1 MFADFKQKVV
11 RQLIEEYHAERS
23 KAGRPSGDHPVR
35 LADSSTLHREGATHR
50 CSGKQDPE
58 DATSVPTPLGDRKFP
73 KKRLHV
79 FNISRLKPYHSRAE
93 SAPAEDE
100 ATQPASPVHARD
112 AQAPNDARSDAG
124 NAKDDSDDEEFQD
137 ALDTPPEDAT
147 MPARPRR
154 SVMPHQR
161 DDFVYY

>member
-1 MFADFKQKVV
+1 MTVNSRGTLASRRRSGSTPLLVEARAAPCELNPIVVFIDPLDFEFASVTFHTAGIYS
-11 RQLIEEYHAERS
+11 RQS
-23 KAGRPSGDHPVR
+23 GGGAGR
-35 LADSSTLHREGATHR
+35 
-50 CSGKQDPE
+50 
-58 DATSVPTPLGDRKFP
+58 
-73 KKRLHV
+73 
-79 FNISRLKPYHSRAE
+79 AE
-93 SAPAEDE
+93 FAPAEDE

-124 NAKDDSDDEEFQD
+124 DAKDDSDDEEFHD
-137 ALDTPPEDAT
+137 ALDKPPEDAT

>member
-58 DATSVPTPLGDRKFP
+58 EMLRLCQHPSATENSQRNVYMC
-73 KKRLHV
+73 
-79 FNISRLKPYHSRAE
+79 PYHSRAE

-137 ALDTPPEDAT
+137 ALDKPPEDAT

>member
-1 MFADFKQKVV
+1 MTRHGARNSSQLVTWYMYEGRPISTSKFRHPYVGPYRLV
-11 RQLIEEYHAERS
+11 RQTTENDWEVENRR
-23 KAGRPSGDHPVR
+23 GRRDIV
-35 LADSSTLHREGATHR
+35 
-50 CSGKQDPE
+50 
-58 DATSVPTPLGDRKFP
+58 
-73 KKRLHV
+73 
-79 FNISRLKPYHSRAE
+79 NISRLKPYHSRAE

-124 NAKDDSDDEEFQD
+124 DAKDDSDDEEFHD
-137 ALDTPPEDAT
+137 ALDKPPEDAT